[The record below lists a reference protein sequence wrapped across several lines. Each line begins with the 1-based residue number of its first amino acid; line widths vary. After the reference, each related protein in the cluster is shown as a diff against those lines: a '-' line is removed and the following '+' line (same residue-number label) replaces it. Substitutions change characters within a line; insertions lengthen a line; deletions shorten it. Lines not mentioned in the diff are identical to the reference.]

1 MLWQTSPNSIKVVVD
16 RETDSTLL
24 LKAADLIIG
33 MFSMILLEAAILD
46 KRFISV
52 QIGLK
57 RENPLIFDRMG
68 LVRSILTEKE
78 LEETLRGILNGK
90 KSEAPNLKFEFGA
103 TERITKYLEEY
114 R

>member
-1 MLWQTSPNSIKVVVD
+1 
-16 RETDSTLL
+16 
-24 LKAADLIIG
+24 
-33 MFSMILLEAAILD
+33 
-46 KRFISV
+46 
-52 QIGLK
+52 
-57 RENPLIFDRMG
+57 MG
-68 LVRSILTEKE
+68 FVRSILTENE